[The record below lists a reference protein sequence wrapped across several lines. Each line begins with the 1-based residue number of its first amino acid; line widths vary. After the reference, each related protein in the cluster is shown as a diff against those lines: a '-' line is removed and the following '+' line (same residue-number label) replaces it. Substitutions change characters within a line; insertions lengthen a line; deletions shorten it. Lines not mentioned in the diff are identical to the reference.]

1 MGAYGSVMG
10 HVNHASDRNR
20 MVDAQI
26 QNPYDSRPPV
36 VDDAVLRAM
45 RKVPRHLFVPEE
57 HQNFAYEDRPLPIGH
72 GQTISQPYIVAIM
85 TELLQLEPEHR
96 VLEIGTGSG
105 YQAAVLAEIAGAV
118 YSVEIVEPLAILAR
132 ERLAALD
139 YRNVTVRAG
148 NGYLGWPEHA
158 PFDAVIATAAPKD
171 VPQALIDQL
180 KLGGRMVLP
189 VGPAWRTQ
197 MLKLVQRHHDG
208 SVTRDDIM
216 AVGFVPMIRNK
227 R

>member
-1 MGAYGSVMG
+1 MGN
-10 HVNHASDRNR
+10 VNHASDRDR
-20 MVDAQI
+20 MVDSQI

-57 HQNFAYEDRPLPIGH
+57 HQNLAYEDRPLPIGH

-85 TELLQLEPEHR
+85 TELLKLESQHR
-96 VLEIGTGSG
+96 VLEVGTGSG
-105 YQAAVLAEIAGAV
+105 YQAAVLAEIAGEV
-118 YSVEIVEPLAILAR
+118 YSVEIVESLAMLAR

-148 NGYLGWPEHA
+148 DGYLGWPEYA
-158 PFDAVIATAAPKD
+158 PFDAIIATAAPKD
-171 VPQALIDQL
+171 VPQSLIDQL
-180 KLGGRMVLP
+180 KPGGRMVLP

-197 MLKLVQRHHDG
+197 MLKLVERHSDG
-208 SVTRDDIM
+208 SITRDNIM
-216 AVGFVPMIRNK
+216 AVGFVPMIRDK
-227 R
+227 G